1 MFYEVSDMGEALEF
15 EFLPPGPQLMESMR
29 AVGYSLKTAI
39 ADVIDNSITAKA
51 TAIDIRFTAEPGNTF
66 VSISDN
72 GTGMDADGVRHAMK
86 LAGRNSTSARNT
98 GDLGRFGLGLKTAS
112 LSQCRILTLISKQ
125 NESLVGV
132 QWNLDHLA
140 ESGQWQLY
148 VLSDDDLLALPHT
161 RYLDDKTSGT
171 VVLWEEIDISDPD
184 HARFTEDFTAKMA
197 DAKEHLAL
205 IYHRFL
211 EGEDG
216 QKISISLNLERI
228 EPADPFLRHN
238 TATQLG
244 HKELI
249 RVDGGEITFRP
260 YTLPFI
266 NKMSVKERAQAQ
278 LNGPLRDNQGFYI
291 YRAKRLVIW
300 GTWFRLISRSELGKL
315 ARVQVDIPN
324 TLDHLWALDIK
335 KSAASPPPAIRQA
348 LRQVIDRII
357 QPSERAFRHKGVIDD
372 SRQSVTRTW
381 LGLSSRE
388 GFYYQINRDHPLLEN
403 LAEQLD
409 VEQKLALDTAL
420 KAIESSFPVT
430 DAYVKLTGDQP
441 QKPPETTDTALKG
454 LATEYWR
461 QWFAGGGSAQ
471 DFINGFK
478 AAEQFSRCRDIRAL
492 LTEVTETGVIQ

>member
-1 MFYEVSDMGEALEF
+1 
-15 EFLPPGPQLMESMR
+15 MESMR

-39 ADVIDNSITAKA
+39 ADVIDNSITAEA
-51 TAIDIRFTAEPGNTF
+51 TAIDIRFSAEPGNTY

-86 LAGRNSTSARNT
+86 LAGRNSKSIRKA

-112 LSQCRILTLISKQ
+112 LSQCRVLTLISKQ
-125 NESLVGV
+125 NGALVGV
-132 QWNLDHLA
+132 QWNLDRLA
-140 ESGQWQLY
+140 ESGQWQLCI
-148 VLSDDDLLALPHT
+148 LSDKDLLELPHT
-161 RYLDDKTSGT
+161 RYLDDSVSGT

-197 DAKEHLAL
+197 AAKEHLSL
-205 IYHRFL
+205 VFHRFL

-216 QKISISLNLERI
+216 QKISISFNLDRI
-228 EPADPFLRHN
+228 EPADPFLSHN
-238 TATQLG
+238 RATQPG
-244 HKELI
+244 HRELI
-249 RVDGGEITFRP
+249 RVEGGEITFRP

-266 NKMSVKERAQAQ
+266 NKMSAKERSQAQ

-300 GTWFRLISRSELGKL
+300 GTWFRLIPRGELGKL

-357 QPSERAFRHKGVIDD
+357 QPSERAFRHKGVADD
-372 SRQSVTRTW
+372 SRGGVMRTW

-388 GFYYQINRDHPLLEN
+388 GFYYQINREHPLLEN
-403 LAEQLD
+403 LADQLNDEQLP
-409 VEQKLALDTAL
+409 ALDAAL

-430 DAYVKLTGDQP
+430 DAYVKLSGDQP
-441 QKPPETTDTALKG
+441 QKSPAMTETALRD

-461 QWFAGGGSAQ
+461 QWSAVGGSAK

-478 AAEQFSRCRDIRAL
+478 AAEQFSRCRDTHAL
-492 LTEVTETGVIQ
+492 LTEVTEAGVMQ

>member
-1 MFYEVSDMGEALEF
+1 M
-15 EFLPPGPQLMESMR
+15 PPGPQLMESMR

-39 ADVIDNSITAKA
+39 ADVVDNSITATA
-51 TAIDIRFTAEPGNTF
+51 TAIDIRFSAEPGNTF

-72 GTGMDADGVRHAMK
+72 GTGMDAAGVRHAMK
-86 LAGRNSTSARNT
+86 LAGRNSTSARNA

-112 LSQCRILTLISKQ
+112 LSQCRVLTLISKQ
-125 NESLVGV
+125 DGVLVGV

-148 VLSDDDLLALPHT
+148 VLSDDDLLGLSHT
-161 RYLDDKTSGT
+161 RYLDDKASGT
-171 VVLWEEIDISDPD
+171 VVLWEEIDVSDPD

-228 EPADPFLRHN
+228 EPADPFLRN
-238 TATQLG
+238 NRATQSG

-266 NKMSVKERAQAQ
+266 NKMSAKERAQAQ

-300 GTWFRLISRSELGKL
+300 GTWFRLVSRSELGKL

-372 SRQSVTRTW
+372 SRQSVMRTW

-388 GFYYQINRDHPLLEN
+388 GFYYQINREHPLLEN

-409 VEQKLALDTAL
+409 SEQRLALDTAL

-441 QKPPETTDTALKG
+441 QKPPETTETALKD

-461 QWFAGGGSAQ
+461 QWSAGGGSAE

-478 AAEQFSRCRDIRAL
+478 AAEQFSRCRDIHAL
-492 LTEVTETGVIQ
+492 LTEVTELGVMQ

>member
-1 MFYEVSDMGEALEF
+1 MEF
-15 EFLPPGPQLMESMR
+15 EVVPPGPQLMESMR

-51 TAIDIRFTAEPGNTF
+51 TAIDIRFSAEPGNTF

-72 GTGMDADGVRHAMK
+72 GTGMDAAGVRHAMK
-86 LAGRNSTSARNT
+86 LAGHDARSTRNA

-112 LSQCRILTLISKQ
+112 LSQCRVLTLISKR
-125 NESLVGV
+125 NGTLAGV
-132 QWNLDHLA
+132 QWNLDRLA

-148 VLSDDDLLALPHT
+148 ILSQDDLSKLTHT
-161 RYLDDKTSGT
+161 RYLEDKASGT
-171 VVLWEEIDISDPD
+171 VVLWEEIDLSDPD

-197 DAKEHLAL
+197 AAREHLSL

-216 QKISISLNLERI
+216 YKLSISLNLEDI
-228 EPADPFLRHN
+228 EPADPFLTHN
-238 TATQLG
+238 RATQRG
-244 HKELI
+244 HKEII
-249 RVDGGEITFRP
+249 RVEGGEITFRP

-266 NKMSVKERAQAQ
+266 NKMSVKDRSQAQA
-278 LNGPLRDNQGFYI
+278 NGPLRDNQGFYI

-300 GTWFRLISRSELGKL
+300 GTWFRLVPRGELGKL

-372 SRQSVTRTW
+372 SKGSMTRSW
-381 LGLSSRE
+381 LGLSSRD
-388 GFYYQINRDHPLLEN
+388 GFYYQINRDHPLVEN
-403 LAEQLD
+403 LADQLNAEQL
-409 VEQKLALDTAL
+409 LALDTAL

-430 DAYVKLTGDQP
+430 DAYVKLSGDQP
-441 QKPPETTDTALKG
+441 QKSPDTTETALKD
-454 LATEYWR
+454 LAAEYWR
-461 QWFAGGGSAQ
+461 QWSAGGGSAA

-478 AAEQFSRCRDIRAL
+478 AAEQFSRCRDINAL
-492 LTEVTETGVIQ
+492 LTEVTEPGVTK